1 MRGRAS
7 LLLLFYQRRSM
18 YRSTQEGQGPRDES
32 ESGELWGLRACQP
45 ELLSDVKNLKKRH
58 V

>member
-1 MRGRAS
+1 MH
-7 LLLLFYQRRSM
+7 
-18 YRSTQEGQGPRDES
+18 RSTQEGQGPRDAS
-32 ESGELWGLRACQP
+32 ESGELRGCRL

>member
-1 MRGRAS
+1 MH
-7 LLLLFYQRRSM
+7 
-18 YRSTQEGQGPRDES
+18 RSTQEGQGPWDAS
-32 ESGELWGLRACQP
+32 ESGEYGDYVAA